1 MKLKNKKQKALT
13 LCNCLDISLLYVP
26 LLSIPSSTRNTTPK
40 HHYLVRHRVGLRG
53 SAIEIDSK
61 KGSAIQKCWEPLLYA
76 IEAEILCII
85 YITSSVR

>member
-1 MKLKNKKQKALT
+1 M
-13 LCNCLDISLLYVP
+13 
-26 LLSIPSSTRNTTPK
+26 
-40 HHYLVRHRVGLRG
+40 
-53 SAIEIDSK
+53 EIDSK